1 MNIIFDLDDTLHDKS
16 ASLKSYADELLN
28 TTLNNLEVP
37 KQRFVSEFITQ
48 NNTIQPKPQ
57 VFSVLA
63 ECFNFSPQLKRNL
76 LVAFDRSFHEFDQ
89 LWQISLVHT

>member
-1 MNIIFDLDDTLHDKS
+1 KDSMLNIIFDLDDTLHDKS
-16 ASLKSYADELLN
+16 SSLKSYSDELLN

-76 LVAFDRSFHEFDQ
+76 LVALTVLSMS
-89 LWQISLVHT
+89 LISYGRYR